1 MIPNRTQHPLHQPS
15 ARPLAGIALAVVIAA
30 AVSGC
35 GAQPGDGGTAAPS
48 PSAAVSTD
56 TASPSPSPSASSG
69 TATPAAPAT
78 PGSDPAMTS
87 DEFTTGLLQLH
98 DRLKHDLGDRYA
110 DAWVDGGV
118 LHVAVTDPSAEAKVR
133 DAGAVPVT
141 VAFNAAELLQAR
153 TQVQTWIAGKPV
165 PRVEMHSISAS
176 GRTGAVIVTV
186 PAEQVPALQA
196 AADEQS
202 PAGKVPVIVEESAGM
217 ATPLSTN

>member
-1 MIPNRTQHPLHQPS
+1 MIRNRTQHPLHQPS
-15 ARPLAGIALAVVIAA
+15 TRPLAGIALAAVIAA

-35 GAQPGDGGTAAPS
+35 GAQPADGGAAAPS
-48 PSAAVSTD
+48 PSTAVSTD
-56 TASPSPSPSASSG
+56 TAAPSASSG
-69 TATPAAPAT
+69 TANPAAPAT
-78 PGSDPAMTS
+78 PGSDPSMTS

-165 PRVEMHSISAS
+165 PGVEMHSISAS

-202 PAGKVPVIVEESAGM
+202 PAGEVPVIVEESAGM